1 MKQQLKYSILGLAAV
16 VAINVLA
23 SYVYHRFDL
32 TEDKR
37 YTLSEAALQTVADF
51 KSPIVIDV
59 LLEGNLPAEF
69 SRLKTETVLLLEQFR
84 AENRKITFNLID
96 PKEGIDNSEEFMAQ
110 MQQLGLKPVNVTVTE
125 DGKTSQEI
133 IFPWAM
139 VNSGNQTVKV
149 PLLKNKLGATPEER
163 INNSVQQLEY
173 AFADAF
179 TKIGIKDKKK
189 IAVLKGNGELEDQYM
204 ADFLTSI
211 RDYYNI
217 GAITLDSVAANPNRV
232 LNQLKTFDLALVAKP
247 TQAFTEEE
255 KYVLDQYIIQGGKS
269 LWLVDQVAMEI
280 DSLYNENGSN
290 IALKRELNLDDFFF
304 KYGIRVNPVLV
315 NDLYNTPIVLATGNS
330 KDSQYNPL
338 PWVYNPMVFSRENH
352 PINKNIEAV
361 RFQFANGIDILN
373 TGARKTVLLA
383 SSPLSKTE
391 GSPKTISLDILAQT
405 PNEKQYEQ
413 NAGTPL
419 AVLIEGEFNSAYTNR
434 VKPVKLTNAA
444 EKGAAN
450 KMIVIAD
457 GDLIK
462 NQLRNGL
469 PLELGYDK
477 WTNSFYGNKE
487 FLTNCV
493 NYLLDDTGLI
503 NIRNKKVAIPLL
515 DPQKIS
521 EQKSKWQ
528 LINILFPIL
537 LVVLLGISYGWYRKQ
552 NYKA

>member
-1 MKQQLKYSILGLAAV
+1 MKQLLKYSVLGLVAV
-16 VAINVLA
+16 IAINLLA
-23 SYVYHRFDL
+23 SYVYKRFDL

-37 YTLSEAALQTVADF
+37 YTLSEAALQTVANF
-51 KSPIVIDV
+51 KSPVVVDV

-69 SRLKTETVLLLEQFR
+69 NRLKTETVLLLEQFR

-96 PKEGIDNSEEFMAQ
+96 PKEGIANTEEFMAQ
-110 MQQLGLKPVNVTVTE
+110 MQQLGLKPASVTINE
-125 DGKTSQEI
+125 DGKTSQEF

-139 VNSGNQTVKV
+139 VNAGNQTVKV
-149 PLLKNKLGATPEER
+149 PLLKNKLGASPEER

-189 IAVLKGNGELEDQYM
+189 IAVLKGNGELEDRYM

-217 GAITLDSVAANPNRV
+217 GAITLDSVAGNPNQV

-247 TQAFTEEE
+247 TEAFTEEE
-255 KYVLDQYIIQGGKS
+255 KYVLDQYIVQGGKS
-269 LWLVDQVAMEI
+269 LWLVDQVAMEL
-280 DSLYNENGSN
+280 DSLYNEDGSN
-290 IALKRELNLDDFFF
+290 IALKRTLNLDDFFF
-304 KYGIRVNPVLV
+304 KYGVRINPVLV
-315 NDLYNTPIVLATGNS
+315 NDLYNTPIVLATGNNN
-330 KDSQYNPL
+330 DSQYNPL

-373 TGARKTVLLA
+373 TGANKTVLLA

-391 GSPKTISLDILAQT
+391 GTPKTISLDLLAQT
-405 PNEKQYEQ
+405 PNEKQYEPGT
-413 NAGTPL
+413 GTPL
-419 AVLIEGEFNSAYTNR
+419 AVLVEGDFNSAYSNR
-434 VKPVKLTNAA
+434 VKPVKLNNAVD
-444 EKGAAN
+444 KGNTN
-450 KMIVIAD
+450 KMIVVAD
-457 GDLIK
+457 GDVIK

-528 LINILFPIL
+528 LINILLPIL
-537 LVVLLGISYGWYRKQ
+537 LVVLLGITYGWYRKQ
-552 NYKA
+552 NYKG

>member
-37 YTLSEAALQTVADF
+37 YTLSEAALQTVANF
-51 KSPIVIDV
+51 KSPIVVDV

-69 SRLKTETVLLLEQFR
+69 SRLKTETILLLEQFR

-96 PKEGIDNSEEFMAQ
+96 PKEGIDNPEEFMAQ
-110 MQQLGLKPVNVTVTE
+110 MQQLGLKPVNVTLSE

-232 LNQLKTFDLALVAKP
+232 LDQLKTFDLALVAKP

-255 KYVLDQYIIQGGKS
+255 KYVLDQYIVQGGKS

-315 NDLYNTPIVLATGNS
+315 NDLYNTPIVLATGS
-330 KDSQYNPL
+330 STDSQYNPL

-444 EKGAAN
+444 EKGARN

-528 LINILFPIL
+528 LINILLPIL